1 MSPEQYSREQERM
14 IKDSKEFFQLE
25 QIKTEGNDPMK
36 TGQSFGTAHDI
47 ASLYKGNGGVP
58 GGYDER
64 IPKGGW
70 PGAGRPEEPGNY
82 GTHNHPLGWDP
93 YGNKENRKVYETS
106 EAEKARSN
114 VKLRGFKQT
123 AIKHTLT
130 EQKKEDSDGLLSESG
145 ILDE

>member
-1 MSPEQYSREQERM
+1 M
-14 IKDSKEFFQLE
+14 IQDNKDFFQLE

-58 GGYDER
+58 PGYNER

-70 PGAGRPEEPGNY
+70 PGAGRPEEPGTY
-82 GTHNHPLGWDP
+82 GTHSHPLGWDP
-93 YGNKENRKVYETS
+93 HGNKENRKVYETS
-106 EAEKARSN
+106 DAERVREAINFRSQ
-114 VKLRGFKQT
+114 KPAAMKQ
-123 AIKHTLT
+123 TLT
-130 EQKKEDSDGLLSESG
+130 EEKVQDNTGLLDEKS